1 MMTPDLEIH
10 IEELV
15 LQGFVGSSASPGQ
28 TMDRQAMDRARI
40 GATVQSELARLFAE
54 RGIPRS
60 LNRGGQVVQLDGGTF
75 DLSLRSGAEAIG
87 GQIAQALYRGFSQ

>member
-1 MMTPDLEIH
+1 MMTPNLDIH

-15 LQGFVGSSASPGQ
+15 LQGFDGPGQ
-28 TMDRQAMDRARI
+28 ATDRAHI

-54 RGIPRS
+54 RGMPPS
-60 LNRGGQVVQLDGGTF
+60 LNRGGQMLQLDGGTF
-75 DLSLRSGAEAIG
+75 DLAPGSGAEAIG